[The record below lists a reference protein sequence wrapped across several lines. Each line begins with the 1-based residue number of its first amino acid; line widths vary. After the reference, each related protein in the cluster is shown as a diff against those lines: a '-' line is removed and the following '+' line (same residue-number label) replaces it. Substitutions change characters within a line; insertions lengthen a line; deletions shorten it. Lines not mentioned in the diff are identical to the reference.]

1 MTSPNTPSGETG
13 AASKASRPLPRGRIL
28 AALVLFFVALAGGL
42 TAVVLDRFVL
52 RPPPGPRF
60 HDLGRGPGGRPP
72 ERERAARDHFAKE
85 LGLTPEQRVRIDSL
99 MDRQLKEIRAVREQV
114 RPRLDSIVGQT
125 RREIDAI
132 LTPEQRKK
140 AQELAQRRFGDRG
153 EWKGGPDLGPPD
165 AGPMGPPPP
174 PHDGEPGPPR

>member
-1 MTSPNTPSGETG
+1 MTSP
-13 AASKASRPLPRGRIL
+13 PLPRGRIL
-28 AALVLFFVALAGGL
+28 AALVLFLVAVAGGL

-52 RPPPGPRF
+52 RPPPGPHF
-60 HDLGRGPGGRPP
+60 HEFGRGPGGRPP
-72 ERERAARDHFAKE
+72 ERERAARDRFAQE
-85 LGLTPEQRVRIDSL
+85 LGLSQEQRVRIDSL

-114 RPRLDSIVGQT
+114 QPRLDSIVGQT

-153 EWKGGPDLGPPD
+153 DWHG
-165 AGPMGPPPP
+165 GPMGPPPP
-174 PHDGEPGPPR
+174 PHEGEPGPPR